1 MLITLKRREFITLLG
16 GAAFLPLAAR
26 AQRAGKIYR
35 IGFLANDPTLPEQPA
50 GQAFLDGLRESGFVE
65 GKNIIIE
72 RRFAEGR
79 SDRYAELVDNLLQAG
94 VDLLVTSSN
103 DATRAAKRANTKI
116 PVVMMN
122 VLDPVGQGL
131 VASLAHP
138 GGNITGVIQDDSAEI
153 AAKRLQLLKDAVPQ
167 ISQVAVLTNLDEM
180 YSDVEWKALELAAQT
195 LHITLHAVTV
205 RRVSEFESAFDRMT
219 RERLDA
225 VFVTTSNLHFTHRK
239 LIMELAAKSRLPAMS
254 NFREATEVG
263 GLMSYS
269 SVRIDRFRSAAIYV
283 GKILKGTNPAD
294 LPVEEPT
301 KYELV
306 INLKTAGLLNLEISR
321 PLLLIADDVI
331 E

>member
-1 MLITLKRREFITLLG
+1 MTPRG
-16 GAAFLPLAAR
+16 
-26 AQRAGKIYR
+26 
-35 IGFLANDPTLPEQPA
+35 
-50 GQAFLDGLRESGFVE
+50 
-65 GKNIIIE
+65 
-72 RRFAEGR
+72 
-79 SDRYAELVDNLLQAG
+79 
-94 VDLLVTSSN
+94 
-103 DATRAAKRANTKI
+103 AAKRANTKI

-167 ISQVAVLTNLDEM
+167 ISQVAVLTNPDEM
-180 YSDVEWKALELAAQT
+180 YSGVEWKALELAAQT

-205 RRVSEFESAFDRMT
+205 RRVSEFESAFDRVT
-219 RERLDA
+219 CERLDA

-306 INLKTAGLLNLEISR
+306 INLKTARLLNLEISR

>member
-1 MLITLKRREFITLLG
+1 
-16 GAAFLPLAAR
+16 LAAR

-205 RRVSEFESAFDRMT
+205 RRVSEFESAFDRVT

-306 INLKTAGLLNLEISR
+306 INLNTARLLNLEISR